1 MDALLMEKCA
11 AIIIREKTLLVVRK
25 RFTNIFISPGG
36 KIEPGETQIQCLR
49 REVAEEI
56 GVEISDALYFDSFER
71 EAAFDHKIIIIHA
84 WFVSVYGECYPNSE
98 IEEIRWV
105 NGKTRVPIASIFKDC
120 VIPRLLAQDL
130 IDE

>member
-56 GVEISDALYFDSFER
+56 GVE
-71 EAAFDHKIIIIHA
+71 
-84 WFVSVYGECYPNSE
+84 N
-98 IEEIRWV
+98 IRRTV
-105 NGKTRVPIASIFKDC
+105 FRFF
-120 VIPRLLAQDL
+120 
-130 IDE
+130 